1 MGTKAKRKRISR
13 PTVDVVHCG
22 SWIDDETI
30 IGRAHT
36 LGGVVRHVGY
46 DLSHGGSCPPYRHRG
61 LGWKVVVR
69 GSQCDLERVGAVLSH
84 GTWILYDAQR
94 RMVAEC
100 EVIL

>member
-1 MGTKAKRKRISR
+1 MGTKAKRKP
-13 PTVDVVHCG
+13 PTVEVIHCG
-22 SWIDDETI
+22 ARFDETI

-46 DLSHGGSCPPYRHRG
+46 DMSHGGSCPPYRHRG

-69 GSQCDLERVGAVLSH
+69 GSQRDLERVGAVLSH
-84 GTWILYDAQR
+84 GTWILYDAQQ